1 MNEID
6 KAYHA
11 GYIAALVMAKAHHM
25 KVVGEWHRI
34 NPDEWVGFVCEEEL
48 EEIKSLSHVPYC
60 SVCGFP
66 ALFNKLD
73 TGEYVYALTNYCP
86 NCGSIMNPDIANKTP
101 EDSIKEQVSEI
112 QDVYNSIHDDLEANF
127 ESSEVD

>member
-1 MNEID
+1 MNDVD

-11 GYIAALVMAKAHHM
+11 GYIAALVNAKAHHM
-25 KVVGEWHRI
+25 KVVGKWDHF

-48 EEIKSLSHVPYC
+48 EEIKSLSHVPHC
-60 SVCGFP
+60 SVCAFP

-101 EDSIKEQVSEI
+101 EDSIKEQTE
-112 QDVYNSIHDDLEANF
+112 QYKELYNCILDDLHD
-127 ESSEVD
+127 SDLGSEVD